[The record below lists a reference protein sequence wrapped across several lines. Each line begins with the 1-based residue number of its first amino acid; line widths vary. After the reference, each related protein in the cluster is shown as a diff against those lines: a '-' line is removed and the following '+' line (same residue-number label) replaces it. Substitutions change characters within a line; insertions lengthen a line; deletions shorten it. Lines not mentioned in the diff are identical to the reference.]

1 MKDDEMEAGIRA
13 GGAFDAGAVAQTV
26 TPGSW
31 NQELEAPRIR
41 RIQRMGVAGSCLC
54 PNGHCRDFPLAQFCR
69 TRYPFPMQDYREII
83 TLELGKRGGKPCIR
97 HMRITVYDILGWLAA
112 GMTTDE
118 ILADYPE
125 LTKQDVQASL
135 AFAADRDHHLVVGV
149 A

>member
-1 MKDDEMEAGIRA
+1 
-13 GGAFDAGAVAQTV
+13 
-26 TPGSW
+26 
-31 NQELEAPRIR
+31 
-41 RIQRMGVAGSCLC
+41 
-54 PNGHCRDFPLAQFCR
+54 
-69 TRYPFPMQDYREII
+69 MQDYREII

-125 LTKQDVQASL
+125 LTKQDVHASL
-135 AFAADRDHHLVVGV
+135 AFVADRDHHLVVGV